1 MWMTK
6 LMLMTAA
13 LAEALPLTA
22 HSPLV
27 GVWTEIDGPGAAR
40 IVPCAQ
46 TTGQLC
52 AIGLARRANG
62 QPGRVETGI
71 VLSGLTLI
79 ESNRWRGTYH
89 DGGRQ
94 LPATLRLMS
103 PRVVEMKVCI
113 LLFCQSARYG
123 R

>member
-1 MWMTK
+1 
-6 LMLMTAA
+6 MLMTAA
-13 LAEALPLTA
+13 LADAAPQTAL
-22 HSPLV
+22 SPLL

-46 TTGQLC
+46 STGQLC

-62 QPGRVETGI
+62 QPGRVDSGI
-71 VLSGLTLI
+71 VLSGLTPLGG
-79 ESNRWRGTYH
+79 NRWRGIYH
-89 DGGRQ
+89 DGSRRM
-94 LPATLRLMS
+94 PATLRLMS

>member
-13 LAEALPLTA
+13 LAEAGPQTA
-22 HSPLV
+22 LSPLL

-40 IVPCAQ
+40 IVPCAER
-46 TTGQLC
+46 TGQLC

-62 QPGRVETGI
+62 QPGRVESGI
-71 VLSGLTLI
+71 VLSDLTPI
-79 ESNRWRGTYH
+79 GGNRWRGIYH
-89 DGGRQ
+89 DGGRS

-113 LLFCQSARYG
+113 FLFCQSARYA

>member
-6 LMLMTAA
+6 LLLMTAA
-13 LAEALPLTA
+13 LAEAAPHA
-22 HSPLV
+22 ASSPLL

-46 TTGQLC
+46 RTGQLC
-52 AIGLARRANG
+52 AIGLAPQANG
-62 QPGRVETGI
+62 RPERAESGI
-71 VLSGLTLI
+71 VLSDLTPI
-79 ESNRWRGTYH
+79 GGNRWRGTYH
-89 DGGRQ
+89 DGGRR

-113 LLFCQSARYG
+113 LLFCQSARY
-123 R
+123 RR